1 MTSTSLVTRRPAY
14 ITIEYTWMK
23 CKTALSVV
31 FLGCGAQDSV
41 VIPRGRSS
49 TSASTPVSRRCAR
62 LCWFSGGPEFIAKPL
77 KLERNFRSHTGNL
90 NVAAMVLDYMFDAFL
105 ESAVLIA
112 KD

>member
-23 CKTALSVV
+23 CTTALSVV

-49 TSASTPVSRRCAR
+49 TSGVDSRFEEVR
-62 LCWFSGGPEFIAKPL
+62 K
-77 KLERNFRSHTGNL
+77 
-90 NVAAMVLDYMFDAFL
+90 VVL
-105 ESAVLIA
+105 V
-112 KD
+112 

>member
-1 MTSTSLVTRRPAY
+1 MTSTSMVTRRPAY

-49 TSASTPVSRRCAR
+49 TSSRRRRRLPFRGVAQGCAG
-62 LCWFSGGPEFIAKPL
+62 LVEAPSL
-77 KLERNFRSHTGNL
+77 SRSH
-90 NVAAMVLDYMFDAFL
+90 
-105 ESAVLIA
+105 
-112 KD
+112 

>member
-1 MTSTSLVTRRPAY
+1 MFFSAAGLKTRSLFLAGDPAQ
-14 ITIEYTWMK
+14 
-23 CKTALSVV
+23 AVV
-31 FLGCGAQDSV
+31 EGVDFRFEEVRKV
-41 VIPRGRSS
+41 VHR
-49 TSASTPVSRRCAR
+49 
-62 LCWFSGGPEFIAKPL
+62 FSGGREFIAKPL